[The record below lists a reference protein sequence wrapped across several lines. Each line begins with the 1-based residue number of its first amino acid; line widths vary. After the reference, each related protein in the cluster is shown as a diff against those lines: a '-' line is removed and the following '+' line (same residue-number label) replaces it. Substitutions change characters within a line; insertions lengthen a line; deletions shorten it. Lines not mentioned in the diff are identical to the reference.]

1 MSLSPSHIWTYLNQ
15 CRRDRYTTAHIIIA
29 AFLTMPQDNEISR
42 CDESTTIRTCRLIN
56 DIRVFID
63 ILKMDNCCQYQ

>member
-1 MSLSPSHIWTYLNQ
+1 MSLLPGHIWTNLNQ
-15 CRRDRYTTAHIIIA
+15 CRRNRYTTVHIIIA
-29 AFLTMPQDNEISR
+29 AFLTLPQDNEISR

-63 ILKMDNCCQYQ
+63 ILRIDNF